1 MNFLF
6 LAFPL
11 TGKTKNGNL
20 GIFEQASAKPS
31 LLELC
36 RAQPKIMNEVRNL
49 CKSNAKKLA

>member
-20 GIFEQASAKPS
+20 GIWEFLSKRVQSQACLSFAERS
-31 LLELC
+31 
-36 RAQPKIMNEVRNL
+36 Q
-49 CKSNAKKLA
+49 KS